1 MISKIIDALQAFDYY
16 AESETIEIA
25 KGKYKIPETI
35 KQGKEKL
42 KRQFKMI
49 RND

>member
-16 AESETIEIA
+16 AESEIIEIA
-25 KGKYKIPETI
+25 KGKYKMPETI

-42 KRQFKMI
+42 KRQFKML